1 MADPAGPADG
11 GDDTDPLVTN
21 LAVYQTEM
29 ILIHLWLILL
39 GLLTVGMSV
48 SCLKY
53 CATNR
58 DARYNYISTCI
69 L

>member
-1 MADPAGPADG
+1 
-11 GDDTDPLVTN
+11 
-21 LAVYQTEM
+21 M

-39 GLLTVGMSV
+39 ALLTVGMSV
-48 SCLKY
+48 ACLKY

-58 DARYNYISTCI
+58 DARSESTFSTF